1 MFTEGSSPT
10 QVAITLNLR
19 EKEVNEFY
27 REFICKTFKTTF
39 LLLVLTSIPVPVVM
53 ASATVQDDNS
63 NDNGSSEGGYYNVG
77 YEDGQNGSFSENAF
91 QDNCGPLNSD
101 NRYYQGFIDGCMSVE
116 GNTRDVCESA
126 TDA

>member
-1 MFTEGSSPT
+1 MRAGS
-10 QVAITLNLR
+10 
-19 EKEVNEFY
+19 
-27 REFICKTFKTTF
+27 KTFRTTF
-39 LLLVLTSIPVPVVM
+39 LLLVSTSISVPVEM
-53 ASATVQDDNS
+53 ASATVQEG
-63 NDNGSSEGGYYNVG
+63 NGGSEGGCYNVG
-77 YEDGQNGSFSENAF
+77 YEDGQNGSFSEDAF

>member
-1 MFTEGSSPT
+1 MENSNYIPGS
-10 QVAITLNLR
+10 
-19 EKEVNEFY
+19 
-27 REFICKTFKTTF
+27 KTFRTTF
-39 LLLVLTSIPVPVVM
+39 LLLVLTSISVPVEM
-53 ASATVQDDNS
+53 ASATVQE
-63 NDNGSSEGGYYNVG
+63 DNGGSEGGCYNVG
-77 YEDGQNGSFSENAF
+77 YEDGQNGSFSEDAF

>member
-1 MFTEGSSPT
+1 MRAGS
-10 QVAITLNLR
+10 
-19 EKEVNEFY
+19 
-27 REFICKTFKTTF
+27 KTFRTTF
-39 LLLVLTSIPVPVVM
+39 LLLVSTSISVPVEM
-53 ASATVQDDNS
+53 ASATVQEGNS
-63 NDNGSSEGGYYNVG
+63 GSEDGCYNVG
-77 YEDGQNGSFSENAF
+77 YEDGQNGSFSEDAF